1 MQRWRSRLTQY
12 KLRIKHKPGNEN
24 IADFLSRCLKHKAY
38 KCSSDLDTEFHI
50 NRIVTDSEDFV
61 TESVNQKLP
70 EFISLANLLEETNKD
85 VVLQELKRFIIGEIR
100 FNENLS
106 QFKHVKEL
114 L

>member
-1 MQRWRSRLTQY
+1 M
-12 KLRIKHKPGNEN
+12 
-24 IADFLSRCLKHKAY
+24 
-38 KCSSDLDTEFHI
+38 DTEFHI